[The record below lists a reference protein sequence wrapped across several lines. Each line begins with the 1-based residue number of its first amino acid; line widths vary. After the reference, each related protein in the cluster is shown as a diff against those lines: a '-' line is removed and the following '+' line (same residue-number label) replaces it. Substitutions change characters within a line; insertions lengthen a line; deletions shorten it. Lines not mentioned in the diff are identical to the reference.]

1 MSAITYASAISRDVL
16 SSSCSCGFGRGDIL
30 RKILVVDDDSTLV
43 KLIAM
48 ALEVNGYAS
57 ATAGDG
63 EKGLKLARDESPDL
77 ILLDIMMPVM
87 DGLTMLEELRK
98 TSDVPVIIISA
109 YGNSERVDKARELGV
124 ECFVN
129 KPFGF
134 EALIDMVELV
144 LKEESPESAQPSGE
158 LEA

>member
-1 MSAITYASAISRDVL
+1 M
-16 SSSCSCGFGRGDIL
+16 

-48 ALEVNGYAS
+48 ALEVNGYEGV
-57 ATAGDG
+57 TAGDG
-63 EKGLKLARDESPDL
+63 EQGLKAASEESPDL

-98 TSDVPVIIISA
+98 TSYIPVIIISA
-109 YGNSERVDKARELGV
+109 YGDAERVDKARELGI
-124 ECFVN
+124 ECFVS

-134 EALIDMVELV
+134 EALIGIVDLV
-144 LKEESPESAQPSGE
+144 FREEESESAQVPA
-158 LEA
+158 EAED